1 MSQSAPFYPSA
12 AMEDELLTHGTLSRR
27 IAGFVIDGV
36 IVLVIWELLAV
47 ALFIF
52 GILTL
57 GLGLPL
63 LALLPVVPPLYNWLS
78 LLSPLSATP
87 GQAMT
92 GLVVRRDADL
102 GPPGGLAAA
111 VWVGGFYLSLAFSGL
126 PLLTALFSP
135 RRRTLHD
142 IGAGLVVVRSRALT
156 PGAGTWNM
164 GDGGARRP

>member
-12 AMEDELLTHGTLSRR
+12 AMADEMLTHGTLSRR

-36 IVLVIWELLAV
+36 IVLVIWKLLAIGCFV
-47 ALFIF
+47 F

-57 GLGLPL
+57 GLGMP
-63 LALLPVVPPLYNWLS
+63 LLPVVPPAYNWLG

-87 GQAMT
+87 GQAIM
-92 GLVVRRDADL
+92 GLVVRRDDDL
-102 GPPGGLAAA
+102 GPPGALAAA
-111 VWVGGFYLSLAFSGL
+111 LWVGGFYLSLALSGL

-156 PGAGTWNM
+156 GGAGFWNM
-164 GDGGARRP
+164 APGGPWRP